1 MDAWKK
7 RWGVGQWAAFF
18 ETQELPVMARSKLML
33 RALEESKGELLA
45 PVELCS
51 IVLQDSLLCLRLLR
65 EAERRKTRRLAN
77 ETTTALAAIMQLGID
92 EFRAL
97 LLSSGEIEE
106 ANAGL
111 AEAEARATVASQ
123 VAQRWAAG
131 RRDTNPEEVAVATLL
146 ADAGELL
153 LWVYEPEL
161 PLAARDEL
169 HFDRAKRSSQAQM
182 QACGF
187 EFKQLTIRCAE
198 IWKLPS
204 LVIQLVRGLDTP
216 RANLTRICSNVAR
229 HVVEPSATSTLALA
243 TDLLEAQKLMPA
255 VRIEWLVEGLV
266 MLPDEHK
273 AGLLATAHELAASQT
288 PAEPAASGSDT

>member
-1 MDAWKK
+1 
-7 RWGVGQWAAFF
+7 
-18 ETQELPVMARSKLML
+18 MARSKMML
-33 RALEESKGELLA
+33 RAFEESKGELLA

-65 EAERRKTRRLAN
+65 EAERRKSHRLAN

-92 EFRAL
+92 EFRSL
-97 LLSSGEIEE
+97 LMSSGEIEE

-111 AEAEARATVASQ
+111 AEVEARATVASQ

-146 ADAGELL
+146 ANAGELL

-161 PLAARDEL
+161 PQAAREEL
-169 HFDRAKRSSQAQM
+169 IFDRAKRSSAAQM

-187 EFKQLTIRCAE
+187 EFKQLTLRCAE

-229 HVVEPSATSTLALA
+229 HVVESSPTTMLALA
-243 TDLLEAQKLMPA
+243 TDLLEAKKLMSA
-255 VRIEWLVEGLV
+255 VNIEWLVEGLV
-266 MLPDEHK
+266 MLPDEQK
-273 AGLLATAHELAASQT
+273 AELLLAAYELEASQAPVAT
-288 PAEPAASGSDT
+288 AAGSADG